1 MSGPGARTLDLN
13 CDLGES
19 FGVYRYGADAEVM
32 PLITSANIACGAHAG
47 DPRTMRE
54 SVDLAVR
61 HGVAIGAHVG
71 LADREGFGRRAIAV
85 GAQDVHDLCLAQIG
99 SLDAFV
105 RAAGQRMAHVKPH
118 GALYVMVNDQP
129 DLARAVC
136 AAVRSFDPGL
146 ALYALPGSALA
157 VAARDAGLGVVEEFF
172 ADRPYRAGRV
182 RMFGW
187 TAEELGTPDAAAG
200 RAVQQLRTPALA
212 GVGTVCVHSDSPAA
226 AERLRALR
234 VHLDREG
241 WAVAAPRPSGNPTG
255 PAPTPLSSPHV
266 DEAFQP
272 VPSP

>member
-1 MSGPGARTLDLN
+1 VNRTGARALDLN

-19 FGVYRYGADAEVM
+19 FGVYRHGADAEVM

-54 SVDLAVR
+54 SVDLAAR

-71 LADREGFGRRAIAV
+71 FADREGFGRRAIEV

-99 SLDAFV
+99 ALDAFV

-118 GALYVMVNDQP
+118 GALYVVVNDRP

-136 AAVRSFDPGL
+136 AAVTAFDPAL
-146 ALYALPGSALA
+146 ALYALPGSAL
-157 VAARDAGLGVVEEFF
+157 VHAARAAGLAVVEEFF
-172 ADRPYRAGRV
+172 ADRPYEQGRV

-187 TAEELGTPDAAAG
+187 GPDDLGTPTTAAE
-200 RAVQQLRTPALA
+200 RTVQQLSTAAFA

-226 AERLRALR
+226 ADRLSALR
-234 VHLDREG
+234 TRFAGEG
-241 WAVAAPRPSGNPTG
+241 WTVAPPRRPD
-255 PAPTPLSSPHV
+255 PAAALESLHPIHLLPASTLERNRS
-266 DEAFQP
+266 
-272 VPSP
+272 

>member
-1 MSGPGARTLDLN
+1 MNASGARTLDLN

-85 GAQDVHDLCLAQIG
+85 DAQDVHDLTLAQVG

-118 GALYVMVNDQP
+118 GALYVMVNDRP
-129 DLARAVC
+129 DLAEAVC
-136 AAVRSFDPGL
+136 TAVAAFDPSL
-146 ALYALPGSALA
+146 RLYALPGSAL
-157 VAARDAGLGVVEEFF
+157 VRAARAAGIDVVEEFF
-172 ADRPYRAGRV
+172 ADRPYQGNLV

-187 TAEELGTPDAAAG
+187 RPDELGTPAAAAE
-200 RAVQQLRTPALA
+200 RSVDQLHEPALA
-212 GVGTVCVHSDSPAA
+212 DVGTVCVHSDSPAA
-226 AERLRALR
+226 ADRLLALR
-234 VHLDREG
+234 GQFSRVGWTVAPPRRPDRL
-241 WAVAAPRPSGNPTG
+241 
-255 PAPTPLSSPHV
+255 PAPTPHLLTTTRGTSS
-266 DEAFQP
+266 
-272 VPSP
+272 